1 MARVS
6 DRPRART
13 DLLFRD
19 LADGCA
25 LYDPVH
31 DRVHVLNPTAGLVW
45 TACDGEH
52 SIDEMVRL
60 VMGAVNVPEDIVR
73 KDVEGTVADFIR
85 LGLVE

>member
-1 MARVS
+1 MS
-6 DRPRART
+6 DRLRGRS

-25 LYDPVH
+25 LYDPVQ
-31 DRVHVLNPTAGLVW
+31 DRVHILNPTAGLVW

-52 SIDEMVRL
+52 TINEIVQL
-60 VMGAVNVPEDIVR
+60 VVDTMNVPAETVR
-73 KDVEGTVADFIR
+73 NDVEGVVADFIR